1 MENYQPKHLKF
12 VYFMTVK
19 LFYIYQISNEI
30 LEKYKKKRNNQR
42 IENIRQRF
50 INL

>member
-1 MENYQPKHLKF
+1 
-12 VYFMTVK
+12 MTVK